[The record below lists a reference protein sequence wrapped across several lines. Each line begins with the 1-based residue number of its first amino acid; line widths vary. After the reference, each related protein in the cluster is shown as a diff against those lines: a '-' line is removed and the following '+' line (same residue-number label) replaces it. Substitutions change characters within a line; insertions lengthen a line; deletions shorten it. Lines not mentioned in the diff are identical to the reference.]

1 MNILEEIVEYKIREV
16 AHQKSQVSIE
26 TLEKADLFSRET
38 LSLKSFLLDKNRTGI
53 IAEFKR
59 RSPSKGIINGSSN
72 VVEVTKG
79 YALHGASGLS
89 VLTDSNF
96 FGGSNDDLIA
106 ARVNEIPILRKD
118 FMVDEYQIVEAK
130 SIGADVILLIAAY
143 LSPSAI
149 KKLATEAKKLQM
161 EVLLEIHDE
170 KEIGHICDEID
181 LVGVNN
187 RNLKTFTVNLE
198 QSVRLAEQIGT
209 SKLKIAESG
218 ISNTENIGYLKK
230 YGFDGFLIGEHF
242 MKQHDPVASFGKF
255 VRELKN
261 N

>member
-1 MNILEEIVEYKIREV
+1 MNILEEIIEYKIKEV
-16 AHQKSQVSIE
+16 ARQKNAVSIE
-26 TLEKADLFSRET
+26 TLEKADLFSRKT
-38 LSLKSFLLDKNRTGI
+38 LSLKNFLLDKNRTGI

-59 RSPSKGIINGSSN
+59 RSPSKGIINDSSN

-79 YALHGASGLS
+79 YAAHGASGLS
-89 VLTDSNF
+89 VLTDNNF
-96 FGGSNDDLIA
+96 FGGANGDLTA

-118 FMVDEYQIVEAK
+118 FIVDQYQIIEAK

-143 LSPSAI
+143 LTPSAV
-149 KKLATEAKKLQM
+149 KKLAKQAKNLQM

-170 KEIGHICDEID
+170 KEIAHIGDEID

-187 RNLKTFTVNLE
+187 RNLKTFTVDLE
-198 QSVRLAEQIGT
+198 QSVKLAEQIGS

-218 ISNTENIGYLKK
+218 ISKIENIAYLKH

-242 MKQHDPVASFGKF
+242 MKQNNPAASFEKF
-255 VRELKN
+255 VKELKN